1 STELPDYV
9 EFFSPLR
16 RVRVCY
22 RGSFRNSFSASTPQ
36 LTLIEHR
43 AHQEYLALRDLLT
56 LVSRL
61 LAEVAGPIPR
71 RISLARNRCIPG
83 LSGHC
88 QALLRSATGGAP
100 PGLWGKHS
108 NHIVETRT
116 HRDMIL
122 RLERVDEHR
131 NDHPLVISI
140 SPVMVVV
147 FDFLSVFC

>member
-71 RISLARNRCIPG
+71 RISLASNRCIPG

-108 NHIVETRT
+108 NQDRKSTRLNSS
-116 HRDMIL
+116 HQI
-122 RLERVDEHR
+122 
-131 NDHPLVISI
+131 ISYA
-140 SPVMVVV
+140 
-147 FDFLSVFC
+147 VFCLKKKNSTTAVSYHSTTSI